1 LYEYQVT
8 VVDQHDGDTFRGDID
23 LDKTTFL
30 PGNQAKEIDLGF
42 NFVLR
47 VEPDGIHHRLWLTK
61 QPFRL
66 NRINAPEVT
75 GVEKPLGQASK
86 AFVNKHLTVGRIVS
100 VRTVK
105 DKKEKYGRYLADI
118 FPEGFAGPCLNDLVV
133 EQGFAK
139 YWDGQGARPI

>member
-1 LYEYQVT
+1 MFEYKVVVT
-8 VVDQHDGDTFRGDID
+8 NVHDGDTFRGDID
-23 LDKTTFL
+23 LNKTTFL
-30 PGNQAKEIDLGF
+30 PGNQPAEIDLGF

-47 VEPDGIHHRLWLTK
+47 VEPDGMHHRLWLTK
-61 QPFRL
+61 QPFRF
-66 NRINAPEVT
+66 NRINTPEIT
-75 GVEKPLGQASK
+75 GVEKPLGQVSK
-86 AFVNKHLTVGRIVS
+86 EFANKYLTVGAAVS

-118 FPEGFAGPCLNDLVV
+118 FPEGFAGPCLNDMLV